1 MTRAM
6 TTAAALAGLGLAA
19 AGCGPNGGTDSTTGG
34 SDAGSDAGGPG
45 TDAGTD
51 AAPPFVCTEDTLE
64 ENDTCGFPALS
75 TTLVNAGP
83 VALGLC
89 DAADYYD
96 LQLAP
101 GATVTVTLTHDPA
114 NGDLDLELVNGLT
127 GCVQVW
133 DSSATA
139 GAPVETASY
148 TNNDPSMI
156 FACISVF
163 GHGLADQNNYTL
175 DVMVN

>member
-6 TTAAALAGLGLAA
+6 STAAALSALALAA
-19 AGCGPNGGTDSTTGG
+19 AGCGPEGGTDSTTAG
-34 SDAGSDAGGPG
+34 SDAGSDAAAPG

-51 AAPPFVCTEDTLE
+51 AGPFVCTEDGLE
-64 ENDTCGFPALS
+64 ENDTCGFPAAS

-133 DSSATA
+133 ASSATA

-148 TNNDPSMI
+148 TNMDASMI

-163 GHGLADQNNYTL
+163 GHGPADQNVYTL
-175 DVMVN
+175 DVLVN